1 MEPPNADVANVQIHI
16 EATTI
21 HCLVCYSC
29 VIDCS
34 QCHHL
39 HVNSSCAFSH
49 LISGTP
55 SAMSDINIL
64 PINST
69 GLRGILLVMFQ
80 FLHVIY

>member
-1 MEPPNADVANVQIHI
+1 MEPPNAHVANVQIHI

-29 VIDCS
+29 VIDCT
-34 QCHHL
+34 
-39 HVNSSCAFSH
+39 SCAFSH

-69 GLRGILLVMFQ
+69 GLREILLVMFQ
-80 FLHVIY
+80 FLRAI